1 MTEFSS
7 NLLEWFKTSGRHD
20 LPWQKKIN
28 PYRVW
33 VSEIMLQQTQVKTVV
48 PYFERFIKTFPTIDS
63 LSSASIDRV
72 LHLWTGLGYYARARN
87 LHKTS
92 IIITTQLGGQFP
104 DTVDELVSLPG
115 IGRSTAGAILALS
128 MNKRASILDGNVKR
142 VLTRFFL
149 VQGWPEQTKIKNQLW
164 EIADKNTPVRN
175 FSQYTQAIMDL
186 GATVCK
192 RSSPECLCCPLNT
205 ECKACITDQIE
216 HYPGKKPKRL
226 IPTKKVFMYIVENE
240 LGEILLEQRPSEGI
254 WGALYS
260 FPEKLPTKMVSESLE
275 SSKELGSIPAHPVE
289 NSLSVIRHTFSH
301 FHLKIQ
307 PKLVKVSK
315 NEFKPNDSKH
325 RVWYSLKNPAALG
338 LAAPVKKLLAELL
351 ERSLQEKKPYGQKS
365 TL

>member
-7 NLLEWFKTSGRHD
+7 NLLKWFKTSGRHD
-20 LPWQKKIN
+20 LPWQKNVN

-48 PYFERFIKTFPTIDS
+48 PYFDRFMESFPTIDS
-63 LSSASIDRV
+63 LSLASIDQV

-92 IIITTQLGGQFP
+92 IIIATELDGQFP

-142 VLTRFFL
+142 VLARFFL
-149 VQGWPEQTKIKNQLW
+149 VQGWPEQTKIKNRLW

-175 FSQYTQAIMDL
+175 FSHYTQAIMDL

-240 LGEILLEQRPSEGI
+240 LGEILLEQRPPEGI

-260 FPEKLPTKMVSESLE
+260 FPEKLPTARENEKPMSGKNHSPQLAIL
-275 SSKELGSIPAHPVE
+275 SKNCLPT
-289 NSLSVIRHTFSH
+289 IRHTFSH
-301 FHLKIQ
+301 FHLEIQ
-307 PKLVKVSK
+307 PKKVKVSK
-315 NEFKPNDSKH
+315 NEFKLDDSTH
-325 RVWYSLKNPAALG
+325 RVWYSLKRPLTFG
-338 LAAPVKKLLAELL
+338 LAAPVKKLLAEL
-351 ERSLQEKKPYGQKS
+351 
-365 TL
+365 

>member
-7 NLLEWFKTSGRHD
+7 NLLKWFKTSGRHD
-20 LPWQKKIN
+20 LPWQKNVN

-48 PYFERFIKTFPTIDS
+48 PYFERFMERFPTIDS
-63 LSSASIDRV
+63 LSLASIDQV

-92 IIITTQLGGQFP
+92 IIIATELDGQIP

-142 VLTRFFL
+142 VLARFFL

-164 EIADKNTPVRN
+164 EIADKNTPLRN

-192 RSSPECLCCPLNT
+192 KSSPECLCCPLKS
-205 ECKACITDQIE
+205 ECKAYNSNQIQN
-216 HYPGKKPKRL
+216 YPSKKPKRL
-226 IPTKKVFMYIVENE
+226 MPTKKVCMYIVKNE
-240 LGEILLEQRPSEGI
+240 LGEILLEQRPPEGI

-260 FPEKLPTKMVSESLE
+260 FPEKLPTLRENEKPM
-275 SSKELGSIPAHPVE
+275 SSKNHSPQLTIPSE
-289 NSLSVIRHTFSH
+289 NCLSTIRHTFSH
-301 FHLKIQ
+301 FHLDIQ
-307 PKLVKVSK
+307 PKIVKVSK
-315 NEFKPNDSKH
+315 NEFKLDDSTH
-325 RVWYSLKNPAALG
+325 RVWYSLKSPPTLG
-338 LAAPVKKLLAELL
+338 LAAPVKKLLAEL
-351 ERSLQEKKPYGQKS
+351 
-365 TL
+365 

>member
-7 NLLEWFKTSGRHD
+7 NLLKWFKTSGRHD
-20 LPWQKKIN
+20 LPWQKNVN

-48 PYFERFIKTFPTIDS
+48 PYFERFMERFPTIDS
-63 LSSASIDRV
+63 LSLASIDQV

-92 IIITTQLGGQFP
+92 IIIASELDGQFP

-149 VQGWPEQTKIKNQLW
+149 VQGWPEQTKVKNQLW
-164 EIADKNTPVRN
+164 EIADRNTPLRN

-192 RSSPECLCCPLNT
+192 RSSPECLCCPLKS
-205 ECKACITDQIE
+205 ECKAYNSNQIQN
-216 HYPGKKPKRL
+216 YPSKKPKRL
-226 IPTKKVFMYIVENE
+226 MPTKKVCMYIVKNE
-240 LGEILLEQRPSEGI
+240 LGEILLEQRPPEGI

-260 FPEKLPTKMVSESLE
+260 FPEKLPTSRENEKPM
-275 SSKELGSIPAHPVE
+275 SSKNHSSQLTIPSE
-289 NSLSVIRHTFSH
+289 NCLSTIRHTFSH
-301 FHLKIQ
+301 FHLEIQ
-307 PKLVKVSK
+307 PKIVKVSK
-315 NEFKPNDSKH
+315 NEFTLDDSTH
-325 RVWYSLKNPAALG
+325 RVWYSLKSPPTLG
-338 LAAPVKKLLAELL
+338 LAAPVKKLLAEL
-351 ERSLQEKKPYGQKS
+351 
-365 TL
+365 

>member
-7 NLLEWFKTSGRHD
+7 NLLKWFKTNGRHD
-20 LPWQKKIN
+20 LPWQRNIN

-48 PYFERFIKTFPTIDS
+48 PYFERFMERFPTIDS
-63 LSSASIDRV
+63 LSLASIDQV

-92 IIITTQLGGQFP
+92 IIIATELAGQFP
-104 DTVDELVSLPG
+104 DTIDELVSLPG

-149 VQGWPEQTKIKNQLW
+149 VHGWPEQTKVRNQLW
-164 EIADKNTPVRN
+164 EIADRNTPQRN

-192 RSSPECLCCPLNT
+192 RSRPECLCCPVKS
-205 ECKACITDQIE
+205 ECKAYNSNQIQN
-216 HYPGKKPKRL
+216 YPTKKPKRL
-226 IPTKKVFMYIVENE
+226 MPTKEVCMYIVKNE
-240 LGEILLEQRPSEGI
+240 LGEILLEQRPPEGI

-260 FPEKLPTKMVSESLE
+260 FPENLPTSRENEKPM
-275 SSKELGSIPAHPVE
+275 SSKNLCSQLAIPSE
-289 NSLSVIRHTFSH
+289 NCLSTIRHTFSH
-301 FHLKIQ
+301 FHLEIQ

-315 NEFKPNDSKH
+315 NEVKLDDSTH
-325 RVWYSLKNPAALG
+325 RVWYSLKSPPTLG
-338 LAAPVKKLLAELL
+338 LAAPVKKLLAEL
-351 ERSLQEKKPYGQKS
+351 
-365 TL
+365 

>member
-1 MTEFSS
+1 MTKFSS
-7 NLLEWFKTSGRHD
+7 NLLKWFKTSGRHD
-20 LPWQKKIN
+20 LPWQKNVN

-48 PYFERFIKTFPTIDS
+48 PYFERFMERFPTIDS
-63 LSSASIDRV
+63 LSFASIDQV

-92 IIITTQLGGQFP
+92 IIIASELDGQFP

-142 VLTRFFL
+142 VLARFFL

-164 EIADKNTPVRN
+164 EIADRNTPLRN

-192 RSSPECLCCPLNT
+192 RSNPECLCCPLKS
-205 ECKACITDQIE
+205 ECKAYNSNQIQK
-216 HYPGKKPKRL
+216 YPTKKPKRL
-226 IPTKKVFMYIVENE
+226 MPTKKLCMYIVKNE
-240 LGEILLEQRPSEGI
+240 LGEILLEQRPPEGI

-260 FPEKLPTKMVSESLE
+260 FPEKLPTSRENEKPM
-275 SSKELGSIPAHPVE
+275 SSKNHCSQSAIPSE
-289 NSLSVIRHTFSH
+289 NCLSTIRHTFSH
-301 FHLKIQ
+301 FHLEIQ
-307 PKLVKVSK
+307 PKLIKVSK
-315 NEFKPNDSKH
+315 NEFKLDASTH
-325 RVWYSLKNPAALG
+325 RVWYSLEKPASLG
-338 LAAPVKKLLAELL
+338 LAAPVKKLLAEL
-351 ERSLQEKKPYGQKS
+351 
-365 TL
+365 

>member
-7 NLLEWFKTSGRHD
+7 NLLKWFKTSGRHD
-20 LPWQKKIN
+20 LPWQKNVN

-33 VSEIMLQQTQVKTVV
+33 VSEIMLQQTQVKAVM
-48 PYFERFIKTFPTIDS
+48 PYFERFMERFPTIDS
-63 LSSASIDRV
+63 LSLASIDQV

-92 IIITTQLGGQFP
+92 IIIATELAGQFP
-104 DTVDELVSLPG
+104 DTIDELVSLPG

-149 VQGWPEQTKIKNQLW
+149 VHGWPEQTKVRNQLW
-164 EIADKNTPVRN
+164 EIADRNTPQRN

-192 RSSPECLCCPLNT
+192 RSRPECLCCPVKS
-205 ECKACITDQIE
+205 ECKAYNSNQIQN
-216 HYPGKKPKRL
+216 YPTKKPKRL
-226 IPTKKVFMYIVENE
+226 MPTKEVCMYIVKNE
-240 LGEILLEQRPSEGI
+240 LGEILLEQRPPEGI

-260 FPEKLPTKMVSESLE
+260 FPENLPTSRENEKPM
-275 SSKELGSIPAHPVE
+275 SSKNLCSQLAIPSE
-289 NSLSVIRHTFSH
+289 NCLSTIRHTFSH
-301 FHLKIQ
+301 FHLEIQ

-315 NEFKPNDSKH
+315 NEVKLDDSTH
-325 RVWYSLKNPAALG
+325 RVWYSLKSPPTLG
-338 LAAPVKKLLAELL
+338 LAAPVKKLLAEL
-351 ERSLQEKKPYGQKS
+351 
-365 TL
+365 

>member
-1 MTEFSS
+1 MTKFSS
-7 NLLEWFKTSGRHD
+7 NLLKWFKTSGRHD
-20 LPWQKKIN
+20 LPWQKNVN

-48 PYFERFIKTFPTIDS
+48 PYFERFMERFPTIDS
-63 LSSASIDRV
+63 LSFASIDQV

-92 IIITTQLGGQFP
+92 IIIASELDGQFP

-142 VLTRFFL
+142 VLARFFL

-175 FSQYTQAIMDL
+175 FSHYTQAIMDL

-192 RSSPECLCCPLNT
+192 RSSPACLCCPLNT
-205 ECKACITDQIE
+205 ECKAYITNQIE

-226 IPTKKVFMYIVENE
+226 MPTKKVCMYIVENE
-240 LGEILLEQRPSEGI
+240 LGEILLEQRPPEGI

-260 FPEKLPTKMVSESLE
+260 FPEKLATSRENEKPM
-275 SSKELGSIPAHPVE
+275 SSKNHSPQLAIPSNHCLPT
-289 NSLSVIRHTFSH
+289 IRHTFSH
-301 FHLKIQ
+301 FHLEIQ
-307 PKLVKVSK
+307 PKIVKVSK
-315 NEFKPNDSKH
+315 NEFKLDDSTH
-325 RVWYSLKNPAALG
+325 RVWYSLKSPPTLG
-338 LAAPVKKLLAELL
+338 LAAPVKKLLAELK
-351 ERSLQEKKPYGQKS
+351 EKVYKRK
-365 TL
+365 TV